1 MKNYPIIS
9 TPLQIRI
16 LFSTKYRIIT
26 SKKLIYPLL
35 FTYLLEITEVPV
47 LHLIIAHEFSNFIII
62 YIHIYTDLHTV
73 SIQINRVKEGCVLLA
88 SKGSQRSQRS
98 YNITASVCVSRVHRL
113 LGLSPELGQRV
124 HFAEGTNLRC
134 REDKK
139 SPTDDDEE
147 RLATMDGSLPP
158 ILISHDDTRAEGC
171 ANGVKITNI
180 LYKVV
185 EEKGVNIE
193 RRSAKGMKGV

>member
-1 MKNYPIIS
+1 M
-9 TPLQIRI
+9 QIRI

-62 YIHIYTDLHTV
+62 HIYYYHTYIYTDLHTV

-88 SKGSQRSQRS
+88 SEGSQRSQRS

-158 ILISHDDTRAEGC
+158 ILISHDDTRAEGLRM
-171 ANGVKITNI
+171 V
-180 LYKVV
+180 
-185 EEKGVNIE
+185 
-193 RRSAKGMKGV
+193 